1 MQSISALATEII
13 ETQAQVDKENL
24 AKQYADGV
32 ISYEEYEKR
41 KEEIGNEAADKKYKL
56 AMWEWSS
63 QVVSAVAST
72 AMGIAKAL
80 EMGWMGLIIGPL
92 IAAAG
97 AAQLATVISNK
108 PVKPSFATG
117 GIVPGTSYSGDKV
130 EALVNSGEMI
140 LNTAQQKR
148 LFDTIDRGQIG
159 SSPNIKIY
167 NTAAND
173 VEAKP
178 SVSEDGVTLMIR
190 KIVSKD
196 MAEGRFNGSYKAMQA
211 KMRGTRYTN

>member
-1 MQSISALATEII
+1 
-13 ETQAQVDKENL
+13 
-24 AKQYADGV
+24 
-32 ISYEEYEKR
+32 
-41 KEEIGNEAADKKYKL
+41 
-56 AMWEWSS
+56 
-63 QVVSAVAST
+63 
-72 AMGIAKAL
+72 
-80 EMGWMGLIIGPL
+80 
-92 IAAAG
+92 
-97 AAQLATVISNK
+97 
-108 PVKPSFATG
+108 
-117 GIVPGTSYSGDKV
+117 
-130 EALVNSGEMI
+130 MI

-159 SSPNIKIY
+159 RSPNIKIY